1 MIYAK
6 ELFSFILV
14 LDDNEE
20 SPDKD
25 AVEDNEESPD
35 KDEESP
41 DKDAVEDN
49 KESPET
55 DEEEI
60 IIKRKGKKFF
70 GGIC

>member
-35 KDEESP
+35 KD
-41 DKDAVEDN
+41 AVEDN
-49 KESPET
+49 EESPEA

-60 IIKRKGKKFF
+60 IIKRKGNIFF
-70 GGIC
+70 WGIC

>member
-25 AVEDNEESPD
+25 AVDTD
-35 KDEESP
+35 KS
-41 DKDAVEDN
+41 AN
-49 KESPET
+49 SY
-55 DEEEI
+55 
-60 IIKRKGKKFF
+60 FF
-70 GGIC
+70 NRTTKIGE